1 MRRGLATLTL
11 AVTCGLLHAQTPTKG
26 IAGTWLVDGV
36 GPSFPWKLVLRMD
49 GPTRLVGAVSSC
61 ASVSDASPISRGLVE
76 GHTITFECT
85 SGDLQ
90 RTISFT
96 GRVSGDQLAL
106 TWAKRIREGGAPNAN
121 DPMFGASAPL
131 QYLAK
136 RVPDRADPV
145 TELADRAPRF
155 SGVTFERILNAAREP
170 QNWLTYS
177 GSLLGQRHSL
187 LAQITP
193 SNVRNLEPAWIWQ
206 AQSNVAA
213 FEATSLAVDGVLYTV
228 QNPNTVVALNADDG
242 RVLWTYTYQPGPDAL
257 TGYGRINR
265 GLAILG
271 DLLFMGTLDAHVVAI
286 STYTGKLVW
295 DVAVA
300 DASSCSGCYG
310 ITGAPLVVKD
320 KVIVGLGSGDR
331 PIRGAIAAFDAAS
344 GKPAWRFNTVPAPGE
359 PGNETW
365 SGESW
370 RTGGVGAWNT
380 GSYDADL
387 DLIYWGTGNPYPFDP
402 DARLGDNLY
411 SNSVVALDA
420 DTGTLKWHYQFTPHD
435 IWDWD
440 STQIPVLTDLHWQGR
455 ARKVMLWANRNGLMY
470 VLDRTTGQL
479 LLGRPFVEVNW
490 MSDFDEKGRP
500 VLVPERGAK
509 SDRALIRPD
518 AGRGATFWEPPS
530 YSPNTGLF
538 YFPAWDMAPVGS
550 APPAGMYYSAIRA
563 FDPLTGEKKWEFR
576 KDTTDRQQPNEF
588 MRLRSLRFAGVLTT
602 ASDLLFAGVWDG
614 YFYALDAIT
623 GQVLWQFPVAG
634 QVYSGPMSYAVNG
647 KQYIAVAAGNILYA
661 FAVRP

>member
-1 MRRGLATLTL
+1 MF
-11 AVTCGLLHAQTPTKG
+11 AV
-26 IAGTWLVDGV
+26 
-36 GPSFPWKLVLRMD
+36 
-49 GPTRLVGAVSSC
+49 
-61 ASVSDASPISRGLVE
+61 PISRGLID
-76 GHTITFECT
+76 GSTITFECT

-90 RTISFT
+90 RSISFT
-96 GRVSGDQLAL
+96 GRISGDQLAL
-106 TWAKRIREGGAPNAN
+106 TWAKRVREGGPPNAYE
-121 DPMFGASAPL
+121 PVFGASAPP
-131 QYLAK
+131 QYIAK
-136 RVPDRADPV
+136 RAPDIVDAV
-145 TELADRAPRF
+145 AELADRAPRF
-155 SGVTFERILNAAREP
+155 RPVTFDRILNAAREP

-177 GSLLGQRHSL
+177 GNLLGERHSSL
-187 LAQITP
+187 TQITP
-193 SNVRNLEPAWIWQ
+193 ANVRSLEPAWIWQ
-206 AQSNVAA
+206 AQSNAGLHA
-213 FEATSLAVDGVLYTV
+213 ATSLVLDGVLYTV
-228 QNPNTVVALNADDG
+228 QGPNTVVALDADTG
-242 RVLWTYTYQPGPDAL
+242 WVRWTYSYQPGPDAL

-300 DASSCSGCYG
+300 DASPCSGCYG

-320 KVIVGLGSGDR
+320 KVIVGLGSGDQ
-331 PIRGAIAAFDAAS
+331 PTRGAIAAFDAAS

-359 PGNETW
+359 PGNDTW

-387 DLIYWGTGNPYPFDP
+387 NLIYWGTGNPYPFDP

-435 IWDWD
+435 VWDWD

-455 ARKVMLWANRNGLMY
+455 TRKVMLWANRNGLMY

-490 MSDFDEKGRP
+490 MSGFDEKGRP

-509 SDRALIRPD
+509 SDSALIRP
-518 AGRGATFWEPPS
+518 AAYVGATVWQPPS

-538 YFPAWDMAPVGS
+538 YVPAWDMAPVGN
-550 APPAGMYYSAIRA
+550 ATPANAGYGALRA
-563 FDPLTGEKKWEFR
+563 FDPLTGERKWEFK
-576 KDTTDRQQPNEF
+576 KDKSDRQGYGE
-588 MRLRSLRFAGVLTT
+588 RSLQFAGVLTT
-602 ASDLLFAGVWDG
+602 ASDLLFAGVGDG
-614 YFYALDAIT
+614 YFYALNAIT
-623 GQVLWQFPVAG
+623 GQVLWQAPVAG
-634 QVYSGPMSYAVNG
+634 KVWSGPMSYAVNG